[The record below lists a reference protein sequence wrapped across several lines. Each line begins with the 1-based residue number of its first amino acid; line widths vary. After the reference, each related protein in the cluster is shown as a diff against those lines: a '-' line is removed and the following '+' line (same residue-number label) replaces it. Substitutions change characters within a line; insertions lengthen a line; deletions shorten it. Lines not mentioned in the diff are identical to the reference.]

1 MRWHRGSTQWY
12 REHGADQPVD
22 KVRKLRRYQRKDYSQ
37 VVDFPVEIVGRDG
50 VVRRYSFEASV
61 RLYQRRIA
69 LAPMRYEDEDVVE
82 AEVQHCRKRIEQLRH
97 SYFKRYG
104 WSAIQGTD
112 QEGSLGG
119 EYAGE
124 VAAFLRRYFGEPGEL
139 DAVQVKFVD
148 DGSHHRLFFVT
159 QPTLEE
165 SFLLYLYKFKH
176 HGGCEGREAFFQL
189 LRVVQGAEGGSV
201 ERLLAFHHTADCGL
215 VLTGVGDNRGAAV
228 LPVAD
233 DLENGESGEAHPF
246 LGGREQDANTAEA
259 MVRLGEGD
267 LEGALRSFDKAVMA
281 NAFNRR
287 AYVGTAVL
295 ADVLGRAEEAEA
307 AAKMALH
314 YFPGDPTFRYHLGL
328 ALFRREDLRAACE
341 ELEAA
346 VDAPRTRFPARLLLG
361 IYELKRRKRRQA
373 WRRLRR
379 ALQVARPQDAEA
391 VGSVRSILFA
401 LAIRAG
407 LQVAGS
413 AAVLL
418 GMAGLALGTTGGGWL
433 LLGGLGVAIADSL
446 LPPIWPLSR
455 ERYRRIRVMPP
466 EALSAPTRPAGN

>member
-1 MRWHRGSTQWY
+1 M
-12 REHGADQPVD
+12 D

-37 VVDFPVEIVGRDG
+37 IVDFPVEIVGRDG

-69 LAPMRYEDEDVVE
+69 LAPMRYEDQEVVD

-97 SYFKRYG
+97 SYYKRYG
-104 WSAIQGTD
+104 WSAIQGPD
-112 QEGSLGG
+112 KEGSLGG

-139 DAVQVKFVD
+139 DAVQVKVVD

-165 SFLLYLYKFKH
+165 SFLLYLYRFKQQ
-176 HGGCEGREAFFQL
+176 GGCAGREAFFQL
-189 LRVVQGAEGGSV
+189 LQVVQTAKGDGV

-215 VLTGVGDNRGAAV
+215 VLTGVGDNHGSAL
-228 LPVAD
+228 LPYGHEPETEGDEQVR
-233 DLENGESGEAHPF
+233 LV
-246 LGGREQDANTAEA
+246 GGRQPDKQTIEA
-259 MVRLGEGD
+259 MNRLGEGD
-267 LEGALRSFDKAVMA
+267 LEGALQAFEQAVLA

-295 ADVLGRAEEAEA
+295 ADVLGRPQEAEA
-307 AAKMALH
+307 AARMALH

-328 ALFRREDLRAACE
+328 ALFRREELKEACA
-341 ELEAA
+341 ELEVALH
-346 VDAPRTRFPARLLLG
+346 APRTRFPSHLLLG
-361 IYELKRRKRRQA
+361 IYELKRRRRVRA
-373 WRRLRR
+373 WQRLRG
-379 ALQVARPQDAEA
+379 ALRVARPQDSEA
-391 VGSVRSILFA
+391 VSSLRGILFA
-401 LAIRAG
+401 MGVRAVILVAAWITVG
-407 LQVAGS
+407 LGFV
-413 AAVLL
+413 
-418 GMAGLALGTTGGGWL
+418 GMAGNAEGA
-433 LLGGLGVAIADSL
+433 GGLVVAGLVWVMLDRL

-466 EALSAPTRPAGN
+466 EALAAPTRHAGN